1 MGLGDRISSSVG
13 NTFSRIRAVL
23 KHKTDQVYIS
33 VIGLFCAT
41 IAGVYVYEFVQPEP
55 DLIRPETFKIQENI
69 SLDKSTTYSL
79 TFYRV
84 EKNSSEWPAMEESA
98 FNKLGEENMF
108 DPKAVNEAA
117 ESVEGARDALHRAEA
132 SEKEGDLVA
141 ALRWAKEAERLS
153 PGLAGAKALIRRIQE
168 AQSEE

>member
-23 KHKTDQVYIS
+23 KRKTDQVYIS
-33 VIGLFCAT
+33 IIGLFCAT
-41 IAGVYVYEFVQPEP
+41 ITGIYVYEFVQPEP
-55 DLIRPETFKIQENI
+55 KLQEVETFKIQENI

-79 TFYRV
+79 TYYRV
-84 EKNSSEWPAMEESA
+84 EKNSSEWPAMEKSP
-98 FNKLGEENMF
+98 FNKLAEENMF

-132 SEKEGDLVA
+132 SEKKGDLVA

-153 PGLAGAKALIRRIQE
+153 PGLGAAKALIRRIQE